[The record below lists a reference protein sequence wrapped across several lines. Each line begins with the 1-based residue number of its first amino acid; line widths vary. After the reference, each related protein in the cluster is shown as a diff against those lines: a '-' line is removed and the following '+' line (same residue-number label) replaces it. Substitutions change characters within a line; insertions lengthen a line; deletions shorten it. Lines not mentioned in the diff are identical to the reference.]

1 MPISRKF
8 ERRAVSSRPAIC
20 CGPSR
25 VASSAVSHTDVLPRT
40 RQLLHCQGTGKGPRL
55 MRAAPGDMQRRPSIY
70 DVAKVADV
78 APSTVSRA
86 FSRPGRVNSATAAR
100 IFAAAREVGYPFKE
114 PLRLSPH
121 RPRSLAVVVA
131 DITNPFYSEITRGAS
146 DAAGELGYALLLS
159 HARGDGRLERDWSE
173 RDLVSVDG
181 ILLAGSRMSHDAI
194 RMLAKV
200 KPLVVLNRRVPDV
213 RCVVTDIAGGMR
225 RAVEHLAGLGHE
237 AVTYLAGPEASW
249 ADGMRWVA
257 LMEGCRELGLR
268 FQRVGPC
275 NAPTVSAGFD
285 SAVEVLAQ
293 RSTAV
298 IAYND
303 VMAVGVVKGMRRVG
317 VRVPDDVS
325 VISFDNVLSEIVD
338 PELTTVAA
346 PLRAMGIIGVQNLI
360 AAVGGATPSPDPIVL
375 PVKLLV
381 RGSTGHRRRR
391 STPPALSLTKV
402 SASASTGAKRV
413 LLASK

>member
-1 MPISRKF
+1 
-8 ERRAVSSRPAIC
+8 
-20 CGPSR
+20 
-25 VASSAVSHTDVLPRT
+25 
-40 RQLLHCQGTGKGPRL
+40 
-55 MRAAPGDMQRRPSIY
+55 MRAATGDMQRRPSIY
-70 DVAKVADV
+70 DVARVADV

-86 FSRPGRVNSATAAR
+86 FSRPGRVNSGTAAR
-100 IFAAAREVGYPFKE
+100 IFAAARQVGYPFKE
-114 PLRLSPH
+114 PLRLTPH
-121 RPRSLAVVVA
+121 RLRSLAVVVA
-131 DITNPFYSEITRGAS
+131 DITNPFYSEITRGAY
-146 DAAGELGYALLLS
+146 DAAGESGYALLLS
-159 HARGDGRLERDWSE
+159 HTRGDGRLERDWSE
-173 RDLVSVDG
+173 RELVSVDG
-181 ILLAGSRMSHDAI
+181 VLLAGSRMSHDAI

-213 RCVVTDIAGGMR
+213 GCVVTDIAGGMR
-225 RAVEHLAGLGHE
+225 RAVEHLAALGHE

-257 LMEGCRELGLR
+257 LMEGCRELGLH

-303 VMAVGVVKGMRRVG
+303 LMAVGVVKGMRRVR

-360 AAVGGATPSPDPIVL
+360 AAVGGATPSPDPVVL

-381 RGSTGHRRRR
+381 RGSTAHRRRR
-391 STPPALSLTKV
+391 STPPALSLTEV
-402 SASASTGAKRV
+402 SASSTAATRV
-413 LLASK
+413 LVASR